1 MQTIVVIWD
10 QLGQEPLRFFT
21 SQDQRFLGLDQV
33 YINTWTEDP
42 AEEAKEA
49 LLTSLMYD
57 SEGHCKQAL
66 QAAFPVEAVRQGA
79 AVIVCGFLP

>member
-10 QLGQEPLRFFT
+10 QLGQEPLRFFM
-21 SQDQRFLGLDQV
+21 SQDQRFLGLDRV

-42 AEEAKEA
+42 TEEAKQA

-57 SEGHCKQAL
+57 DEGRCKQS
-66 QAAFPVEAVRQGA
+66 QQDVFPVEAVRQGA
-79 AVIVCGFLP
+79 AVVVCGFLP